1 MRKEFE
7 NYREL
12 DLNLTITDTES
23 LSALVDHLYKKLGCD
38 HKNIEKK
45 KNQLKIL
52 IVNLYNNYC
61 IDKKRYTGIYRS
73 SNRYNTESRYNG
85 NKISRTLVQKN
96 PTKGILELMA
106 DKGYIEYARGVNPR
120 ESNATAY
127 ISRNKLTDK
136 LLYLI
141 KKYKINESDIELL
154 PNTECIIIQIKDE
167 NGKRKVEYT
176 DTESIKRYRS
186 ILTDYN
192 NLLRETHIDINE
204 LPTKNGII
212 IGKSE
217 NPVAITQ
224 REKFVRRIFN
234 HEGLDLG
241 GRYYGGWWQ
250 RLSSDWRNK
259 INIHN
264 APTVE
269 LDYSGVHLRI
279 LYDQHGLSVPQGD
292 VYDLREIGY
301 REIYQQ
307 YSDDEI
313 RPVLKVLLLI
323 MLNADSEEK
332 AIRAFRYELQD
343 KDNNYPSDLDI
354 KTLISKFT
362 QLHYQ
367 LRDKKLFYTGVG
379 KELARQ
385 DSEIATGV
393 IEHFTKKKIAVLTI
407 HDSFIID
414 FRHLEELK
422 TVMTE
427 QYRKIVKADANVKL
441 KLPFITKYVQ
451 MWDEVKKP
459 YSFSKGKKVNP
470 MSNIVV
476 PYHMGSGDEVVYKNQ
491 PRNKDHQKRFINF
504 SVRDEF
510 RRVKNYYKAE

>member
-12 DLNLTITDTES
+12 DLNLSIINSES
-23 LSALVDHLYKKLGCD
+23 LSALVDHLYKKLRCD

-45 KNQLKIL
+45 KNHLKI
-52 IVNLYNNYC
+52 IIANLYNNYS
-61 IDKKRYTGIYRS
+61 IDKQRYTGIYRS
-73 SNRYNTESRYNG
+73 SNRYNSNSRYNG
-85 NKISRTLVQKN
+85 KQVSRALIDMVKLLSDNGFMQYDN
-96 PTKGILELMA
+96 
-106 DKGYIEYARGVNPR
+106 GVNAR
-120 ESNATAY
+120 NSSATSY

-154 PNTECIIIQIKDE
+154 PNTECIIIQIKNE

-204 LPTKNGII
+204 LPTMNEII

-217 NPVAITQ
+217 NPVVITQ

-250 RLSSDWRNK
+250 RLSSEWRKK

-279 LYDQHGLSVPQGD
+279 LYDQHELSVPQGD
-292 VYDLREIGY
+292 VYDLREMGY

-354 KTLISKFT
+354 PTLISKFT
-362 QLHYQ
+362 QFHYQ

-379 KELARQ
+379 KQLARQ
-385 DSEIATGV
+385 DSDIVTGV
-393 IEHFTKKKIAVLTI
+393 IEHFTKKRIAVLTI

-414 FRHLEELK
+414 FKHLAELK
-422 TVMTE
+422 SVMIE
-427 QYRKIVKADANVKL
+427 QYKKIVRPEADVKV
-441 KLPFITKYVQ
+441 KYPFIVKYQQ
-451 MWDEVKKP
+451 MWDEIRKP
-459 YSFSKGKKVNP
+459 YTFSKGRKVTP
-470 MSNIVV
+470 ISNIVV
-476 PYHMGSGDEVVYKNQ
+476 PYHMGTEDEIIYKNQ
-491 PRNKDHQKRFINF
+491 PQNNEHQKRYAQFINDK
-504 SVRDEF
+504 SRIKD
-510 RRVKNYYKAE
+510 YYRHEDLGKEG